1 LRGGLVSQ
9 TGEDKKRRRRK
20 WFVVTVEERE
30 RICVSHALHVSGN
43 GLLPTTVGV
52 FLIFV
57 IWRVG
62 FSEAEEEEKKKGF
75 FWKKL

>member
-9 TGEDKKRRRRK
+9 TGEDKKKRRRK

-30 RICVSHALHVSGN
+30 REFVFRIALHVSGN

-57 IWRVG
+57 IWRAG
-62 FSEAEEEEKKKGF
+62 FS
-75 FWKKL
+75 